1 MQFRVVIPDEGA
13 EAGQIV
19 RIHLEDGT
27 EANVKIPNGLS
38 SGDSFIFEVPTHQM
52 VNFYFFTDFSTSLSS
67 SSSQAQSHYQSTTTT
82 KSTSAS
88 ASTPIGGDNITGV
101 PTTQINNIN
110 KSKAK
115 TLLTAT
121 ASLVVD
127 GDDDD
132 DSDGDSDSDSDGD
145 GDANN
150 ASNSQQ
156 QQDQRRQNPTFLKR
170 EIIDYRDFIFAL
182 SVGLLIGSSI
192 VLGFLLGI
200 LHVTAP
206 YPIDGH
212 GNLLGNISDS
222 NNSND
227 DNNTLMNTNFPATP
241 KGPEDAI

>member
-1 MQFRVVIPDEGA
+1 
-13 EAGQIV
+13 
-19 RIHLEDGT
+19 
-27 EANVKIPNGLS
+27 
-38 SGDSFIFEVPTHQM
+38 M

-222 NNSND
+222 NNSNEAQ
-227 DNNTLMNTNFPATP
+227 L
-241 KGPEDAI
+241 KK